1 LKGKK
6 AMPLSNDTLQL
17 VPETTISSE
26 RQLHFDF
33 PALKIGIAEYSQAP
47 TGCTVFYFPDG
58 VKTAVDIRGS
68 AAGVSFQYD
77 YNHAICFAGGSLLG
91 LEAIAGLSAEIF
103 AQRNYDFS
111 EIFPLASGAILYD
124 FAKRDNHIYPDL
136 ALGRAAV
143 RNAKEGVFPIG
154 AHGAGRSATVGGTFD
169 DTWAES
175 SGQGAAF
182 RQLGSVKILVF
193 TVVNAAGVVHDRAGN
208 VVRGN
213 FNPET
218 QERISALKDLERRLE
233 LKEKANPRQGNTTLT
248 LVVTNLKLST
258 EELTQV
264 TRQVNSSMAR
274 VIQPFATMDDGDV
287 LYAVTTNEED
297 YIGATSLGMLASE
310 LAWDAVLS
318 IYQP

>member
-58 VKTAVDIRGS
+58 VKTAVDIRGG
-68 AAGVSFQYD
+68 AAG
-77 YNHAICFAGGSLLG
+77 A
-91 LEAIAGLSAEIF
+91 
-103 AQRNYDFS
+103 
-111 EIFPLASGAILYD
+111 
-124 FAKRDNHIYPDL
+124 
-136 ALGRAAV
+136 
-143 RNAKEGVFPIG
+143 
-154 AHGAGRSATVGGTFD
+154 
-169 DTWAES
+169 
-175 SGQGAAF
+175 
-182 RQLGSVKILVF
+182 
-193 TVVNAAGVVHDRAGN
+193 VHDRAGN

-213 FNPET
+213 FNPESH
-218 QERISALKDLERRLE
+218 ERLSALKDLERRLE
-233 LKEKANPRQGNTTLT
+233 LKEKANPRQGNTTLS
-248 LVVTNLKLST
+248 LVVTNLKLSR

-264 TRQVNSSMAR
+264 ARQVNSSMAR

-287 LYAVTTNEED
+287 LYAVTTNEVE
-297 YIGATSLGMLASE
+297 YIGATSLGLLASE

-318 IYQP
+318 IYKP